1 MLNLKN
7 KVVFKGDRTL
17 WYVVIGLML
26 ASLIVVYSSTGSLA
40 FRVRGGNT
48 SYYLIKQ
55 LFLMFGCMVVILT
68 LQSFHYKYF
77 LSFAK
82 IVLGMSLIFL
92 LWAKFAGTTLNDAG
106 RWVTIPGIGFT
117 FQPSEM
123 AKLGIIMYCARA
135 IAFEQTEECCS
146 NNVLWRMTLVVPVL
160 FLIFMENFSTSAL
173 LGGVCLV
180 MLFVGR
186 LYWKTYAKLIGVI
199 VGLLILMLAVVF
211 IVPEKHLKSAGRL
224 LTVKSRIEHFVNPSE
239 TDSDDSYQSDQ
250 AKIAVAK
257 GGLMGLGPGNS
268 VQRNFLPHPY
278 SDFIFA
284 IIVEEYGLV
293 GAGIVMLLYLI
304 ILYRVGVIVR
314 RCTRMFPAILVA
326 GLGLCIVFQALIN
339 MGVCVGL
346 FPVTGQPLPLV
357 SMGGTSLLFTSASF
371 GMILSVTFTNPRR
384 TANSKALLSELLILN
399 EVPNTSIRAC
409 SVSIRKGRSLFP
421 LTSKRAFPNRD
432 TSLFSLW
439 KCQKNSLPAVYCRQR
454 LLLKVQS

>member
-82 IVLGMSLIFL
+82 IVLGMSFIFL

-146 NNVLWRMTLVVPVL
+146 DNVLWRMTLVVPVL

-186 LYWKTYAKLIGVI
+186 LYWKTYVKLIGVI
-199 VGLLILMLAVVF
+199 VGLVILMLAVVF

-304 ILYRVGVIVR
+304 ILYRVGVILFVVIAVSADLLVDLLR
-314 RCTRMFPAILVA
+314 RFYFFEILRKAADQRKCTHTGFCFGRV
-326 GLGLCIVFQALIN
+326 LCVHFCFSVHLQRCDRVPYSDCATIKVNGVPFQ
-339 MGVCVGL
+339 
-346 FPVTGQPLPLV
+346 
-357 SMGGTSLLFTSASF
+357 SAY
-371 GMILSVTFTNPRR
+371 LATT
-384 TANSKALLSELLILN
+384 
-399 EVPNTSIRAC
+399 
-409 SVSIRKGRSLFP
+409 
-421 LTSKRAFPNRD
+421 
-432 TSLFSLW
+432 
-439 KCQKNSLPAVYCRQR
+439 QAVE
-454 LLLKVQS
+454 SGD